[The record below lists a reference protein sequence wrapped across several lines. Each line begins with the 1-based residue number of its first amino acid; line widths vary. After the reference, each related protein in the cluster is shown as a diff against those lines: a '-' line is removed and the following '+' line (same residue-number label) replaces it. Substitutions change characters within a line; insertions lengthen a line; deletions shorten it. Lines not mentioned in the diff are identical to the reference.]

1 MTKFINNLYKVF
13 AYHLPETTL
22 ESISDELLKNG
33 HIATIPYKYPIKKYL
48 YLSEALDSM
57 QLTKERKIAR
67 STHLYHIQPFF
78 CLKVAF
84 RWAKCH
90 L

>member
-33 HIATIPYKYPIKKYL
+33 HIATIPYKYPIKKIL
-48 YLSEALDSM
+48 ISF
-57 QLTKERKIAR
+57 R
-67 STHLYHIQPFF
+67 SSRFYAIN
-78 CLKVAF
+78 
-84 RWAKCH
+84 
-90 L
+90 